1 MFTVA
6 KDAIANHP
14 ELKKVILMEHAPR
27 FDTTDMDPLGLK
39 QKLALYANKLYKEML
54 NHSDMKNKTMIG
66 NHKLD
71 CVGDQRLGRY
81 TDEVTGRY
89 DGVHHNNSFG
99 KRAYTRSV
107 LGIIAS
113 ALPLSSDDRRTPSS
127 STKNTFSV
135 PVNNRF
141 NVLGN

>member
-1 MFTVA
+1 MFAVA
-6 KDAIANHP
+6 TDAVENHP
-14 ELKKVILMEHAPR
+14 ELRKIILMEHAPR
-27 FDTTDMDPLGLK
+27 FDTAEVDPLGLK
-39 QKLALYANKLYKEML
+39 PKLALYANKLYKEL
-54 NHSDMKNKTMIG
+54 VNKSDMKKKIMIG

-89 DGVHHNNSFG
+89 DGVHHNHGFG

-107 LGIIAS
+107 LDIITFA
-113 ALPLSSDDRRTPSS
+113 ALPMTDRRLPSS
-127 STKNTFSV
+127 SSFSV
-135 PVNNRF
+135 PTNNRF